1 MNKLQD
7 ARASPTYVS
16 REYMFWCIFVS
27 EGSFG
32 FFFIYFIFNNLLI
45 KGDVMKRNIQN
56 KMNDS
61 KNNTE
66 NNSVKDKKLIL
77 LLLIDLLN
85 LFQKSYK
92 NLEKDS

>member
-1 MNKLQD
+1 
-7 ARASPTYVS
+7 
-16 REYMFWCIFVS
+16 
-27 EGSFG
+27 
-32 FFFIYFIFNNLLI
+32 
-45 KGDVMKRNIQN
+45 MKRNIQN